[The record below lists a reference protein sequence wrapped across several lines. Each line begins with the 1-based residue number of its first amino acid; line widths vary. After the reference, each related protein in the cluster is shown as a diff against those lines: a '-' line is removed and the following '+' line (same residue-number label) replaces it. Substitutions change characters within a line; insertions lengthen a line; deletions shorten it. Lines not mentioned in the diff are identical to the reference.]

1 MTGGGRKGETTAA
14 RRGETIAA
22 QAGHFIDPA
31 SGAVT
36 PPMQPSVTF
45 ARDADYALIDPD
57 FNYGRAN
64 NPTTAT
70 AEALLASLEGA
81 EAALLFASGLAAA
94 SALFATLP
102 QGARVVAPRVM
113 YQGTLSRIKQMAET
127 GQIEY
132 ALFDA
137 TEAGA
142 LEQTVGTA
150 ETALV
155 WIESPCNPTWDVIDI
170 AAAARTAHDA
180 GARLAVDSTVATP
193 VLTRPLDLG
202 ADVVFHSATKYL
214 NGHSDVLAGVLV
226 SAKADDAWQRIGDA
240 RWLGGA
246 VLGVFEA
253 WLLIRG
259 LRTLFLRVRRAS
271 ESALAIA
278 RHFEGHKKL
287 DAVLYPG
294 LASHPGHAIAARQMT
309 GGFGGMLSLLV
320 TGGREAAVRTASRA
334 EIFLPAT
341 SLGGVESLVEHRAT
355 IEGLESDVPE
365 NLLRLSVGIEDV
377 GELIADLEHMLSG
390 AS

>member
-1 MTGGGRKGETTAA
+1 
-14 RRGETIAA
+14 
-22 QAGHFIDPA
+22 
-31 SGAVT
+31 
-36 PPMQPSVTF
+36 
-45 ARDADYALIDPD
+45 
-57 FNYGRAN
+57 
-64 NPTTAT
+64 
-70 AEALLASLEGA
+70 
-81 EAALLFASGLAAA
+81 
-94 SALFATLP
+94 
-102 QGARVVAPRVM
+102 VVAPRVM

-170 AAAARTAHDA
+170 AAAACTAHDA

-271 ESALAIA
+271 DSALAIA

-287 DAVLYPG
+287 DALLYPG